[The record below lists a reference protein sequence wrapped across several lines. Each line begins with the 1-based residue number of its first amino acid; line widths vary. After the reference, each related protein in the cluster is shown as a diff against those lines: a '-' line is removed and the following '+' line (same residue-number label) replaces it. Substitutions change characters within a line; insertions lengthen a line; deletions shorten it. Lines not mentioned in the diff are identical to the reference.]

1 MRSPSSGSVAVAV
14 SVTVVPSSTPDP
26 SAGAE
31 SVTFG
36 APLPTV
42 TVIDAVP
49 VVPRLLVTLAVM
61 RWSPVESVE
70 VLIERPVPIRP
81 SRSDV
86 HVSIGATS
94 PSTLSMAVAVKVA
107 AKCTGKRRPSCGAVM
122 VTAGGRSLTVSCS
135 VATPVRP
142 VEFRTVAVIV
152 CTPRWSE
159 AAVTLPPVPRA
170 PSTLERQV
178 MTPVRSPS
186 RSSRAVAV
194 KVTAWSSKALE
205 PAAGAVIVSCG
216 SRRVAGW
223 PSMTTRCGRLA
234 AISDSRLS
242 YLPALVLA
250 LVRAKL

>member
-1 MRSPSSGSVAVAV
+1 MGGGRTAGGGTETVPPVPSAPWRSDAQAIAEVRSPSSGSVAVAV

-86 HVSIGATS
+86 HGSIGATS
-94 PSTLSMAVAVKVA
+94 PSPLSVA
-107 AKCTGKRRPSCGAVM
+107 AAGEGA
-122 VTAGGRSLTVSCS
+122 A
-135 VATPVRP
+135 
-142 VEFRTVAVIV
+142 E
-152 CTPRWSE
+152 
-159 AAVTLPPVPRA
+159 
-170 PSTLERQV
+170 
-178 MTPVRSPS
+178 
-186 RSSRAVAV
+186 
-194 KVTAWSSKALE
+194 
-205 PAAGAVIVSCG
+205 
-216 SRRVAGW
+216 
-223 PSMTTRCGRLA
+223 
-234 AISDSRLS
+234 
-242 YLPALVLA
+242 
-250 LVRAKL
+250 